1 MTDKSTGYTLDKKIN
16 LANLMAI
23 GVIVVGALAFHFRME
38 ASVEANTVEIA
49 HNKEAIKV
57 EKQERRDDRKEIID
71 LLKDI
76 AASM

>member
-1 MTDKSTGYTLDKKIN
+1 
-16 LANLMAI
+16 
-23 GVIVVGALAFHFRME
+23 ME
-38 ASVEANTVEIA
+38 ASVEANTVEIS

-57 EKQERRDDRKEIID
+57 EKQERRDDRKEVID